1 MSTILTSHVNI
12 FHIHTVPREV
22 RRSKDRDSRGEWVVW
37 GSSGSRKHAVNVHIR
52 TSISIDDDYDAV
64 FSLPKHKVNRLL
76 GPRYHE
82 GDWGEASPKL

>member
-22 RRSKDRDSRGEWVVW
+22 IRSKDRDSRGQWVGG

-52 TSISIDDDYDAV
+52 TSISIDDDYDAD
-64 FSLPKHKVNRLL
+64 FLPKSKANRLL